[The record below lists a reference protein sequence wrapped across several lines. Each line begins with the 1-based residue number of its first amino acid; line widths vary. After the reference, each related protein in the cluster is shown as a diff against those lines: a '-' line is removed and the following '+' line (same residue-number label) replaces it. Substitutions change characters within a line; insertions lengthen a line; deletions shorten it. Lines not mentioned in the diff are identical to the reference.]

1 MAKQLKVIVEN
12 CPQNHKCPSV
22 DICPVGALSQVGF
35 SAPSVDNGKC
45 IKCGSCKAACRFD
58 AIFIK

>member
-1 MAKQLKVIVEN
+1 MPRVHIV
-12 CPQNHKCPSV
+12 QQK
-22 DICPVGALSQVGF
+22 CPVGAISGEVKRPHKID
-35 SAPSVDNGKC
+35 SGKC

>member
-1 MAKQLKVIVEN
+1 MSYTPFDAIQIGIASPEMILSWSSGEVKK
-12 CPQNHKCPSV
+12 PHKIDS
-22 DICPVGALSQVGF
+22 
-35 SAPSVDNGKC
+35 GKC